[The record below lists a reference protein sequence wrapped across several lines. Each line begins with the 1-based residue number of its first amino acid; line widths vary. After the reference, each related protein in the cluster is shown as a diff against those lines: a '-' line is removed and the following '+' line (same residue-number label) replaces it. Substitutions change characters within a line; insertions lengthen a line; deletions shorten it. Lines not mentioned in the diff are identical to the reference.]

1 MTEIVRDAPLSW
13 RDLAAIAAGAR
24 LTLSEA
30 TRGRIVH
37 ARSLVESIVAKG
49 IRAYGVNT
57 GVGALS
63 DTVVDVPLQRQL
75 SRNLI
80 MSHAVG
86 VGAPL
91 PALEARAILAAAIN
105 NHAHGYSGVRLEVVE
120 TMVDL
125 LNAGFAPE
133 IPSRGSIGYLSH
145 MAHIAQILIGGGQ
158 VLAGTERISG
168 AEALRRIGRPAVV
181 PEAKEGLSLIN
192 GTPCVTGLAAIAV
205 AKAHTLLAWADIA
218 AAMTFESLNGQITAF
233 DARTLALHASPGL
246 AETGARLRDLLA
258 GSQILERSL
267 GARTQDALSLR
278 AVPQV
283 HGGARDMLA
292 YVAGIVGNELASV
305 TDNPVVSGTVA
316 ATEVFSEAHAVGAG
330 IGLAMDALASAM
342 ALVASMSERRTDRL
356 VNPLVSGLPPFLAA
370 DSGAAS
376 GFMILQYTA
385 LSLVGENR
393 RMAAPASLDGGVS
406 SGLQEDL
413 ICHPTPA
420 ALKMLAILDNVEAI
434 IAIEL
439 LAAAQA
445 ADLRRDGLQQAAATE
460 AIWRTIRTKVPTYA
474 DDRPLADDVAAI
486 RPLLRTPPIV

>member
-1 MTEIVRDAPLSW
+1 MTEIIRDEPLSW
-13 RDLAAIAAGAR
+13 RDVAAIAAGAR
-24 LTLSEA
+24 LTLSDA
-30 TRGRIVH
+30 TRTRIVY

-63 DTVVDVPLQRQL
+63 DTVVEVPMQRQL

-105 NHAHGYSGVRLEVVE
+105 NHAHGYSGLRLEVVE

-145 MAHIAQILIGGGQ
+145 MAHIAQVLIGGGH
-158 VLAGTERISG
+158 VMAGTERIG
-168 AEALRRIGRPAVV
+168 GTEALSRIGRMPLVL
-181 PEAKEGLSLIN
+181 EAKEGLSLIN

-205 AKAHTLLAWADIA
+205 AKAHTLLAWADTA
-218 AAMTFESLNGQITAF
+218 AAMSFEGLNGQAAAF
-233 DARTLALHASPGL
+233 DSRSLTLHASPGL
-246 AETGARLRDLLA
+246 SETGARLRDLLA
-258 GSQILERSL
+258 GSAILEHSL
-267 GARTQDALSLR
+267 GMRTQDALSLR

-283 HGGARDMLA
+283 HGAARDMLA
-292 YVAGIVGNELASV
+292 HVANIVDNELASV
-305 TDNPVVSGTVA
+305 TDNPVVTGSVEA
-316 ATEVFSEAHAVGAG
+316 PEAFSEAHAVGAG
-330 IGLAMDALASAM
+330 IGLAMDALAPAM
-342 ALVASMSERRTDRL
+342 ALVATMSERRTDRL

-393 RMAAPASLDGGVS
+393 RLAAPASLDGGAT

-413 ICHPTPA
+413 ICHPTPS
-420 ALKMLAILDNVEAI
+420 ALKMLAILDNLETI
-434 IAIEL
+434 LAIEL

-445 ADLRRDGLQQAAATE
+445 ADLREDGLTHAP
-460 AIWRTIRTKVPTYA
+460 AIGTILRAIRDRVPTYA
-474 DDRPLADDVAAI
+474 DDRPLAEDVAAI
-486 RPLLRTPPIV
+486 RPLLGAAPIV

>member
-1 MTEIVRDAPLSW
+1 MTEIVRDDPLSW
-13 RDLAAIAAGAR
+13 RDLAAVAAGAR
-24 LTLSEA
+24 LTLSDA
-30 TRGRIVH
+30 ARGHIVH
-37 ARSLVESIVAKG
+37 ARSLVEAIADKG
-49 IRAYGVNT
+49 IRGYGVNT

-63 DTVVDVPLQRQL
+63 DTVVDVPMQRQL

-86 VGAPL
+86 IGAPL

-105 NHAHGYSGVRLEVVE
+105 NHAHGYSGVRLDVVE

-125 LNAGFAPE
+125 LNAGFAPN

-158 VLAGTERISG
+158 VLAGSERISG
-168 AEALRRIGRPAVV
+168 AEALKRIGKPVAIL
-181 PEAKEGLSLIN
+181 EAKEGLSLIN
-192 GTPCVTGLAAIAV
+192 GTPCATGLAAIAL
-205 AKAHTLLAWADIA
+205 AKAHTLLAWADIS
-218 AAMTFESLNGQITAF
+218 AAMTFECLNGQFTAF
-233 DARTLALHASPGL
+233 DAKPLTLHASPGL
-246 AETGARLRDLLA
+246 AETGIRLRQLLA

-292 YVAGIVGNELASV
+292 YVAGVVDNELASV
-305 TDNPVVSGTVA
+305 TDNPLVSGSVSA
-316 ATEVFSEAHAVGAG
+316 PEVFSEAHAVGAG
-330 IGLAMDALASAM
+330 IGLAMDAMAPAM
-342 ALVASMSERRTDRL
+342 ALVAAMSERRTDRL
-356 VNPLVSGLPPFLAA
+356 VNPLVSGQPPFLAA
-370 DSGAAS
+370 DSGVCS

-393 RMAAPASLDGGVS
+393 RLAAPASLDGGVT

-413 ICHPTPA
+413 VCHPTPA
-420 ALKMLAILDNVEAI
+420 ALKMLSILDNVEAI
-434 IAIEL
+434 VAIEL
-439 LAAAQA
+439 LAGAQA
-445 ADLRRDGLQQAAATE
+445 ADLRGDGLAHAPATE
-460 AIWRTIRTKVPTYA
+460 AIWRSIRATVPTYS

-486 RPLLRTPPIV
+486 RPLLRSLPIV

>member
-1 MTEIVRDAPLSW
+1 MTEIVRDDPLSW
-13 RDLAAIAAGAR
+13 RDLAAVAGGAR

-63 DTVVDVPLQRQL
+63 DTVVDVPMQRQL

-86 VGAPL
+86 IGAPL
-91 PALEARAILAAAIN
+91 PPLEARAILAAAIN
-105 NHAHGYSGVRLEVVE
+105 NHAHGYSGVRLEVVD
-120 TMVDL
+120 TMIDM

-168 AEALRRIGRPAVV
+168 AEALKRIGRPAVV

-233 DARTLALHASPGL
+233 DTKSLALHASSGL
-246 AETGARLRDLLA
+246 AETGRRLRDLLA

-292 YVAGIVGNELASV
+292 YVTGIVGNELASV
-305 TDNPVVSGTVA
+305 TDNPVVSGSVA
-316 ATEVFSEAHAVGAG
+316 SPEVFSEAHAVGAG
-330 IGLAMDALASAM
+330 IGMAMDALAPAM

-393 RMAAPASLDGGVS
+393 RLAAPASLDGGVS

-420 ALKMLAILDNVEAI
+420 ALKMLAILDNLEAI
-434 IAIEL
+434 IGIEL

-445 ADLRRDGLQQAAATE
+445 ADLRSDGLQHAPATE
-460 AIWRTIRTKVPTYA
+460 AIWRTIRAEVPTYA

-486 RPLLRTPPIV
+486 RPLLRTMPIV

>member
-1 MTEIVRDAPLSW
+1 MTEVIRDQPLSG
-13 RDLAAIAAGAR
+13 RELAAIAAGSR
-24 LTLSEA
+24 LSLSEA
-30 TRGRIVH
+30 TRERIRH
-37 ARSLVESIVAKG
+37 ARSLVEAIVAKG

-63 DTVVDVPLQRQL
+63 DTVVDVPMQRQL

-91 PALEARAILAAAIN
+91 PVQEARAILAAAIN
-105 NHAHGYSGVRLEVVE
+105 NQAHGFSGVRLEVIE
-120 TMVDL
+120 TMLDL

-133 IPSRGSIGYLSH
+133 IPSRGSIGYLTH
-145 MAHIAQILIGGGQ
+145 MAHIAQVLIGAGH
-158 VLAGTERISG
+158 VLAGDERISG
-168 AEALRRIGRPAVV
+168 AEALERIGRAPVV

-192 GTPCVTGLAAIAV
+192 GTPCVTGLSAIAV

-233 DARTLALHASPGL
+233 DARSLALHASPGL
-246 AETGARLRDLLA
+246 AETGQRLRDLLA
-258 GSQILERSL
+258 GSQILEQSL
-267 GARTQDALSLR
+267 GMRTQDALSLR
-278 AVPQV
+278 ALPQV

-292 YVAGIVGNELASV
+292 YAAGVVDNELASV
-305 TDNPVVSGTVA
+305 TDNPLLRGTVDA
-316 ATEVFSEAHAVGAG
+316 PEVFSEAHAVGAG
-330 IGLAMDALASAM
+330 MAMAMDAIAPAM

-393 RMAAPASLDGGVS
+393 RLAAPASLDGGVT

-413 ICHPTPA
+413 VCHPTPA
-420 ALKMLAILDNVEAI
+420 ALKLLTILDNVETI

-445 ADLRRDGLQQAAATE
+445 KDLRGHRLAPAPATR
-460 AIWRTIRTKVPTYA
+460 AIWRLIRDLVPPYA
-474 DDRPLADDVAAI
+474 DDRPLADDLAAI
-486 RPLLRTPPIV
+486 RPLLRTIPHV

>member
-1 MTEIVRDAPLSW
+1 MTEIVRDEPLSW
-13 RDLAAIAAGAR
+13 RDLAAVAAGAR
-24 LTLSEA
+24 LTLSDA
-30 TRGRIVH
+30 ARARIVH
-37 ARSLVESIVAKG
+37 ARALVESIVAKG

-63 DTVVDVPLQRQL
+63 DTVVDVPMQRQV

-105 NHAHGYSGVRLEVVE
+105 NQAHGYSGVRLDVVE

-145 MAHIAQILIGGGQ
+145 MAHIAQILIGGGH
-158 VLAGTERISG
+158 VLAGIARISG
-168 AEALRRIGRPAVV
+168 AEALNRIGRPPVV

-205 AKAHTLLAWADIA
+205 AKAQTLLAWADVA
-218 AAMTFESLNGQITAF
+218 AALTFESLNGQKTAF
-233 DARTLALHASPGL
+233 DAKSLALHASPGL
-246 AETGARLRDLLA
+246 AETGQRLRGLLV
-258 GSQILERSL
+258 GSQILEHSL

-278 AVPQV
+278 ALPQV
-283 HGGARDMLA
+283 HGGARDMLV

-305 TDNPVVSGTVA
+305 TDNPVVSGSVDA
-316 ATEVFSEAHAVGAG
+316 PEVFSEAHAVGAG
-330 IGLAMDALASAM
+330 IAMAMDALAPAM
-342 ALVASMSERRTDRL
+342 ALVATMSERRTDRL

-393 RMAAPASLDGGVS
+393 RLAAPASLDAGVT

-413 ICHPTPA
+413 ICHPTPS
-420 ALKMLAILDNVEAI
+420 ALKLLAILDNVEAI

-445 ADLRRDGLQQAAATE
+445 ADLRSDGLAHAPATD
-460 AIWRTIRTKVPTYA
+460 AVWRTIRAKVPTYA

-486 RPLLRTPPIV
+486 RPLLRTMPLV

>member
-1 MTEIVRDAPLSW
+1 MTEIVRDDPLSW

-49 IRAYGVNT
+49 MRAYGVNT

-63 DTVVDVPLQRQL
+63 DTVVDVPMQRQL

-86 VGAPL
+86 IGAPL

-105 NHAHGYSGVRLEVVE
+105 NHAHGCSGVRLEVVE

-158 VLAGTERISG
+158 VLAGAERISG
-168 AEALRRIGRPAVV
+168 IEALNRIGRQVV
-181 PEAKEGLSLIN
+181 VLEAKEGLSLIN

-205 AKAHTLLAWADIA
+205 SKAYTLLAWADIA
-218 AAMTFESLNGQITAF
+218 AALTFESLNGQVTAF
-233 DARTLALHASPGL
+233 DARTMTLHTSPGL
-246 AETGARLRDLLA
+246 AATGERLRGLLA
-258 GSQILERSL
+258 GSQILEQSL
-267 GARTQDALSLR
+267 GTRTQDALSLR

-316 ATEVFSEAHAVGAG
+316 APEVFSEAHAVGAG
-330 IGLAMDALASAM
+330 IGLAMDALAPAM
-342 ALVASMSERRTDRL
+342 ALVASMAERRTDRL

-393 RMAAPASLDGGVS
+393 RLAAPASLDGGVT

-445 ADLRRDGLQQAAATE
+445 ADLRGDGLAHAPATE
-460 AIWRTIRTKVPTYA
+460 TIWRIIRAEVPAYA
-474 DDRPLADDVAAI
+474 DDRPLADDVSAI
-486 RPLLRTPPIV
+486 RPLLRTMPIV

>member
-1 MTEIVRDAPLSW
+1 MTEIVRDTPLSW

-24 LTLSEA
+24 LSLSEA
-30 TRGRIVH
+30 TRARITH
-37 ARSLVESIVAKG
+37 ARALVETIVAKG

-105 NHAHGYSGVRLEVVE
+105 NQAHGYSGVRLEVVD
-120 TMVDL
+120 TMLDL

-133 IPSRGSIGYLSH
+133 IPSRGSIGYLTH
-145 MAHIAQILIGGGQ
+145 MAHIAQVLIGGGH
-158 VLAGTERISG
+158 VLAGGERISG
-168 AEALRRIGRPAVV
+168 AEALGRIGRVPIV

-192 GTPCVTGLAAIAV
+192 GTPCVTGLAAIAM
-205 AKAHTLLAWADIA
+205 AKAETLLAWADVA
-218 AAMTFESLNGQITAF
+218 AALTFESLNGQITAF
-233 DARTLALHASPGL
+233 DARSLALHASPGL
-246 AETGARLRDLLA
+246 AQTGRRLRDLLA
-258 GSQILERSL
+258 GSQILEHGL
-267 GARTQDALSLR
+267 GMRTQDALSLR
-278 AVPQV
+278 ALPQV

-292 YVAGIVGNELASV
+292 YIAGVVDNELASV
-305 TDNPVVSGTVA
+305 TDNPLVRGTVEA
-316 ATEVFSEAHAVGAG
+316 PEVFSEAHAVGAG
-330 IGLAMDALASAM
+330 VGLAMDALAPAM
-342 ALVASMSERRTDRL
+342 ALVASMSERRIDRL

-393 RMAAPASLDGGVS
+393 RLAAPASLDAGVT

-420 ALKMLAILDNVEAI
+420 ALKLLAILDNLEAI

-445 ADLRRDGLQQAAATE
+445 ADLRGDGLTHAPATD
-460 AIWRTIRTKVPTYA
+460 AVWRAIRTHVPTYA

-486 RPLLRTPPIV
+486 RPLLRTMPYV

>member
-1 MTEIVRDAPLSW
+1 MTEIVRDDPLSW
-13 RDLAAIAAGAR
+13 RDLAAVAAGAR

-37 ARSLVESIVAKG
+37 ARNVVESIVAKG

-105 NHAHGYSGVRLEVVE
+105 NHAHGYSGVRLEVVD
-120 TMVDL
+120 TMIDL

-145 MAHIAQILIGGGQ
+145 MAHIAQILITGGH
-158 VLAGTERISG
+158 VLAGAERISG
-168 AEALRRIGRPAVV
+168 AEALKRIGRPVVV

-205 AKAHTLLAWADIA
+205 AKAHTLLAWADVA
-218 AAMTFESLNGQITAF
+218 AAMTFEVLNGQLTAF
-233 DARTLALHASPGL
+233 DAKSLALHASPGL
-246 AETGARLRDLLA
+246 AATGLRLRGLLA

-283 HGGARDMLA
+283 HGGARDTLA

-305 TDNPVVSGTVA
+305 TDNPVVSGTV
-316 ATEVFSEAHAVGAG
+316 TDPEVFSEAHAVGAG
-330 IGLAMDALASAM
+330 IGLAMDGLAPAM
-342 ALVASMSERRTDRL
+342 ALVGSMSERRTDRL

-393 RMAAPASLDGGVS
+393 RLAATASLDGGVT

-420 ALKMLAILDNVEAI
+420 ALKLLAILDNVEAI

-445 ADLRRDGLQQAAATE
+445 ADLRSDGLAHAPATDAVWH
-460 AIWRTIRTKVPTYA
+460 AIRAMVPTYT

-486 RPLLRTPPIV
+486 RPLLRTLPIV